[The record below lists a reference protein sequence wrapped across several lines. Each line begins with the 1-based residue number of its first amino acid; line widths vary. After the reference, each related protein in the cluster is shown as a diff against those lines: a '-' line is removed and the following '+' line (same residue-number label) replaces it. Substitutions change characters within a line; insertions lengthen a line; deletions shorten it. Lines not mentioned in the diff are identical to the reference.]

1 MIVFSSP
8 QFSRNIRLFLDVKTL
23 IHPLISRGF
32 QGSDRFAPF
41 SYARARAST
50 ERALTFSVRWK
61 CPAGIAP
68 YFHSQ
73 KRLALSRSLFSYAR
87 ARASTER
94 AMPSLRPFGGN
105 ALRALTPT
113 FTRKSALRSRARFFL
128 MPALVQARSG
138 HKKNAR
144 TPNGAG
150 RFCSL
155 VPVVGLEPTRILLHR
170 ILSPA
175 RLPVSPHRRTK

>member
-1 MIVFSSP
+1 MPCGHCPLLSLAKAPCALALAF
-8 QFSRNIRLFLDVKTL
+8 FLCPRSCKHGAGYV
-23 IHPLISRGF
+23 
-32 QGSDRFAPF
+32 
-41 SYARARAST
+41 
-50 ERALTFSVRWK
+50 LTPSVRWK
-61 CPAGIAP
+61 CPAGIDT

-94 AMPSLRPFGGN
+94 AMSSPRPFGGN